1 MKRLPVRVIALFFY
15 YYNTMVVE
23 LRFCR
28 ILLPVVNLA
37 AVLEM
42 EEIDDG
48 RETVSGKGLVSVFE
62 KTEGHLSDE
71 GCPATVAAK
80 RPHDEV
86 AARQGVEIKDCTGRL
101 SPETTT
107 VAASELV

>member
-1 MKRLPVRVIALFFY
+1 
-15 YYNTMVVE
+15 MVVE

-28 ILLPVVNLA
+28 ILLPVVDLA

-48 RETVSGKGLVSVFE
+48 RETVSGKRLVSVFE
-62 KTEGHLSDE
+62 ETEGHLSNE
-71 GCPATVAAK
+71 GGPAAVAAK

-86 AARQGVEIKDCTGRL
+86 AARQGVEVKDCTGRL
-101 SPETTT
+101 SPETTA
-107 VAASELV
+107 VAPGELV